1 MCRWLFAAALL
12 SVSLGWLPLDRL
24 SAGDGTGSRAV
35 AAESAGPQVSLD
47 DAGFGGAVKPLL
59 EKYCLDCHATAK
71 KEGGLDLER
80 FTTVASIR
88 RDVKPW
94 QQLIEQV
101 EAEEMPPR
109 EKPQPTAEERHR
121 LVAWTRGFLDAE
133 AKARTGDPGRTLLRR
148 LSKQSTTRRSAT

>member
-1 MCRWLFAAALL
+1 MCRWLFMATLL
-12 SVSLGWLPLDRL
+12 GVSFGWLPLDGFP
-24 SAGDGTGSRAV
+24 AGAGSGGRAV
-35 AAESAGPQVSLD
+35 AAESAPAQAALD

-59 EKYCLDCHATAK
+59 AKYCLDCHATAK

-109 EKPQPTAEERHR
+109 EKPQPTAEER
-121 LVAWTRGFLDAE
+121 
-133 AKARTGDPGRTLLRR
+133 KPSGR
-148 LSKQSTTRRSAT
+148 STA